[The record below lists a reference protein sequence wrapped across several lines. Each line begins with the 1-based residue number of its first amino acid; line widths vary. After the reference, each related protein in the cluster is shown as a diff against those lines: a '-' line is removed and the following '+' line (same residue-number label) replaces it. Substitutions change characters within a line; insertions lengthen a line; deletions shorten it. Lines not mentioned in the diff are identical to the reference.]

1 MKRVLIIP
9 LMTTNVNATEFQY
22 TDSYLNCVYALH
34 KMKLLSFDKIVF
46 VIDMKIDAYFNLSSK
61 IYADFTRLHYNGGV
75 EIFIP
80 NKSTKSMAETVYVT
94 IKNLMSEYE
103 SSEKLSIFIKD
114 GDNYISL
121 ADVPTGNYV
130 TSASLEK
137 LGLVD
142 PVHKSYLNVD
152 EQGFITNA
160 IEKRVIS
167 DRFIAGGYSF
177 ESAVDYITAYDA
189 LNELNNGEK
198 FYVSDII
205 YWLILNRNVKF
216 MPLDVEEFV
225 DLNIK

>member
-1 MKRVLIIP
+1 M
-9 LMTTNVNATEFQY
+9 
-22 TDSYLNCVYALH
+22 
-34 KMKLLSFDKIVF
+34 
-46 VIDMKIDAYFNLSSK
+46 
-61 IYADFTRLHYNGGV
+61 
-75 EIFIP
+75 
-80 NKSTKSMAETVYVT
+80 
-94 IKNLMSEYE
+94 
-103 SSEKLSIFIKD
+103 
-114 GDNYISL
+114 
-121 ADVPTGNYV
+121 

-167 DRFIAGGYSF
+167 DKFIAGGYSF

>member
-1 MKRVLIIP
+1 MKRVLIVP
-9 LMTTNVNATEFQY
+9 LMTTNVDATEFQY
-22 TDSYLNCVYALH
+22 TDSFLNCVYALH
-34 KMKLLSFDKIVF
+34 KMKLTSFNKVVF
-46 VIDMKIDAYFNLSSK
+46 VIDIMIDKHFNLTSK
-61 IYADFTRLHYNGGV
+61 IYADVARIHCNCPV

-80 NKSTKSMAETVYVT
+80 NKPTKSMAETIYVA
-94 IKNLMSEYE
+94 IQNLILDNE

-121 ADVPTGNYV
+121 SDVPVGNYV

-167 DRFIAGGYSF
+167 DKFIAGGYSF
-177 ESAVDYITAYDA
+177 ESAIDYITAYEA
-189 LNELNNGEK
+189 LDKLSNGEK

-205 YWLILNRNVKF
+205 YWLILNRNLKF

-225 DLNIK
+225 DLNIY

>member
-1 MKRVLIIP
+1 MKRVLIVP
-9 LMTTNVNATEFQY
+9 LMTTNVKATEFQY
-22 TDSYLNCVYALH
+22 TDSFINCVYSLH
-34 KMKLLSFDKIVF
+34 KMKLLSFNKIVF
-46 VIDMKIDAYFNLSSK
+46 VIDIMIDSYFNLSSK
-61 IYADFTRLHYNGGV
+61 IYTDMIRLHYNCPIEV
-75 EIFIP
+75 FMP
-80 NKSTKSMAETVYVT
+80 NHSTKSMAETIYVT
-94 IKNLMSEYE
+94 IQNLMTEYE
-103 SSEKLSIFIKD
+103 SSENLSIFIKD

-121 ADVPTGNYV
+121 NEVPDGNYV

-137 LGLVD
+137 LDLVD

-177 ESAVDYITAYDA
+177 ESAVDYMTAYEA
-189 LNELNNGEK
+189 LDEMNNGEK

-205 YWLILNRNVKF
+205 YWLILNRNLKF